1 MFDMSDTKQ
10 EQKPAAGQ
18 DLILACDPIT
28 QPDKTKT
35 TINNSPNPS
44 DDTEAHTPT
53 QDADATPPPPNG
65 GYGWVCTACVSII
78 NAHSWGL
85 NSSYGVFLAHYLA
98 DNVFPGATPLQ
109 YAFVGSLSISCA
121 FAVSPIATIAT
132 RELGTK
138 PTMLFGVVA
147 EGASLILAGW
157 ATQVWHLFLTQGVLF
172 GIGMGFM
179 FVPSVGIVPQW
190 FTTKRSLA
198 NGISASGSGLGGLL
212 YSLAAGAIIENMGLK
227 WAFWILGT
235 LAFVVNTACILLI
248 KDRNKIIGS
257 RQLAFDLEL
266 FTRIEY
272 LLLLAF
278 GWFSML
284 GYVVLIFSLAN
295 YARVIGLG
303 PSQAAMVS
311 AIFNLGQGVG
321 RPFVGYFSDRTGRI
335 NMAAGLTF
343 VTGVLSLVLWINA
356 HVYGV
361 LLFFAFIGGTVAGT
375 FWAVIAPVTAE
386 VVGLKAVPSALNLT
400 WLVILLPCTFSQP
413 IAMQL
418 VESTGS
424 YLPTQIW
431 TGLMYIVAALCLCLV
446 RGWKIIDNARIKA
459 QELEQVDE
467 LSSTPGVNAETERNS
482 ATGAVADQEL
492 HHTDMRMLVE
502 CWKWKKV

>member
-1 MFDMSDTKQ
+1 M
-10 EQKPAAGQ
+10 PATGE
-18 DLILACDPIT
+18 DLIVGCDT
-28 QPDKTKT
+28 AQQPDKAVVSDSSVPS
-35 TINNSPNPS
+35 NDAEANSPLRDP
-44 DDTEAHTPT
+44 DTP
-53 QDADATPPPPNG
+53 PPPPNG

-78 NAHSWGL
+78 NGHTWGL

-98 DNVFPGATPLQ
+98 EDVFPGATALE
-109 YAFVGSLSISCA
+109 YAFVGSLSVSCA
-121 FAVSPIATIAT
+121 FAVSPLATIAT

-147 EGASLILAGW
+147 EAASLILAGW
-157 ATQVWHLFLTQGVLF
+157 ATQIWHLFLTQGILF
-172 GIGMGFM
+172 GIGMGFI

-198 NGISASGSGLGGLL
+198 NGFSACGSGLGGVL
-212 YSLAAGAIIENMGLK
+212 YSFAAGAIIQNMGLN
-227 WAFWILGT
+227 WAFWILGI
-235 LAFVVNTACILLI
+235 LAFVVNTACTLLI

-257 RQLAFDLEL
+257 RQLAFDFEL

-284 GYVVLIFSLAN
+284 GYIVLIFSLAN

-303 PSQAAMVS
+303 PSEAALIS

-343 VTGVLSLVLWINA
+343 VTGVLALAIWINA
-356 HVYGV
+356 HTYGV
-361 LLFFAFIGGTVAGT
+361 LIFFAFIGGTVAGT
-375 FWAVIAPVTAE
+375 FWAVVGPVTAE
-386 VVGLKAVPSALNLT
+386 VVGLQAVPSALNLT

-418 VESTGS
+418 VEATGS

-431 TGLMYIVAALCLCLV
+431 TGLMYIVAALCLCIV
-446 RGWKIIDNARIKA
+446 RGWKIIDNAKLKA
-459 QELEQVDE
+459 QELEQ
-467 LSSTPGVNAETERNS
+467 AEEVTAPSHTNGNTTDSGATATE
-482 ATGAVADQEL
+482 ADQVP
-492 HHTDMRMLVE
+492 HHTKMRMLVE